1 MYEHYE
7 RQRSD
12 NITDPAVRQQRP
24 ISTISGWEQQAVN
37 GFRSSRSTPPLE
49 TNSLEASGSGDNT
62 KDSTSEDGNDEAKSQ
77 DECHCDL
84 GSNAEDLA
92 MYQQSIKMPE
102 DKESSLATVETSNSV
117 FAKPA
122 TPTDESK
129 EKVVDSG
136 EEQEEKDEEPEVKVE
151 DSEEKVGEV
160 EEKAEEKEETT
171 EEEKVKPEEEPEEK
185 SEVLDVK
192 TDVPEEPKIEAVEE
206 VAVASEESAKNEEIV
221 AAAEVPGALVESV
234 AEPKSEETKEPEVK
248 EEQAESTSVEIVA
261 EKAPESEIEPVI
273 EASIE
278 TPKEEQIKE
287 DRKPSPA
294 PSEELN
300 VEPEEPATTK
310 DEDSATE
317 NSTKSEEEKLEDFE
331 DALSEKEEKPVVQVI
346 PETETCST
354 ELPAVEV
361 EEASSASPE
370 SVVPSGEQ
378 PSASE
383 EEEPSAPAP
392 PLELNQ
398 VPNPEDDSSCDTS
411 CNNQDAVVPC
421 LPPPNSDLVLPP
433 KAEVVLEKED
443 KPLQE
448 LAAELESP
456 VTDNEHVAVLSVDEP
471 SVDASAKR
479 SPQKRPHSAST
490 ATQVD
495 PVHFGECLVL

>member
-1 MYEHYE
+1 M
-7 RQRSD
+7 
-12 NITDPAVRQQRP
+12 
-24 ISTISGWEQQAVN
+24 
-37 GFRSSRSTPPLE
+37 
-49 TNSLEASGSGDNT
+49 NSLEASGSGENT
-62 KDSTSEDGNDEAKSQ
+62 KDSTSEEGNDEAKSQ

-102 DKESSLATVETSNSV
+102 DKESSLATLETSNSV

-129 EKVVDSG
+129 EKVDGSA
-136 EEQEEKDEEPEVKVE
+136 EEPEVKDEELEVKVE
-151 DSEEKVGEV
+151 ELDDKVEETEEKVEVV
-160 EEKAEEKEETT
+160 EEKAEEKEEVKP
-171 EEEKVKPEEEPEEK
+171 EEEKVKSEEPVEK
-185 SEVLDVK
+185 SETPEIK
-192 TDVPEEPKIEAVEE
+192 TVVPEEPKIEAAV
-206 VAVASEESAKNEEIV
+206 VAVEESAKTEEVV
-221 AAAEVPGALVESV
+221 AAAEVPVAQLEPA
-234 AEPKSEETKEPEVK
+234 AEPKSEETKEPELK
-248 EEQAESTSVEIVA
+248 AEQSESTAEEVIVVEKELEVEI
-261 EKAPESEIEPVI
+261 KPVI
-273 EASIE
+273 EASVEISKE
-278 TPKEEQIKE
+278 EEIKEPSPVPSEEQI
-287 DRKPSPA
+287 S
-294 PSEELN
+294 
-300 VEPEEPATTK
+300 EPEEPTATK

-317 NSTKSEEEKLEDFE
+317 NSSKSEEEKPEDFE
-331 DALSEKEEKPVVQVI
+331 DALSEKEEKPLVQEI
-346 PETETCST
+346 PVTETCST
-354 ELPAVEV
+354 ESPVVEV
-361 EEASSASPE
+361 EEASSGSPE

-383 EEEPSAPAP
+383 EEEPSAAAP

-448 LAAELESP
+448 LAAENESP
-456 VTDNEHVAVLSVDEP
+456 EHVAVLNVDEP
-471 SVDASAKR
+471 SIDVAAKR

-495 PVHFGECLVL
+495 PVHFGE